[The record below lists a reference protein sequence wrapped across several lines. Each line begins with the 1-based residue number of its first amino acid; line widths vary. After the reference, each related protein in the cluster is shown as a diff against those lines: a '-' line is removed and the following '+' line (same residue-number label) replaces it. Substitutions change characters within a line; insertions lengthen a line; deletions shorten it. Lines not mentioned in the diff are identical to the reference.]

1 MEEEGRVGAGCLN
14 ITCLSFDK
22 ILYVA
27 ARNKKLIST
36 KIPAMVKLD
45 NSSLCLFDNNSVVMR
60 FILSCTSVRRGF
72 IIRLI
77 SSKKKYVYFLLLNE
91 NIEK

>member
-1 MEEEGRVGAGCLN
+1 MEGEGRVGEGCLN
-14 ITCLSFDK
+14 MTCLIFDK
-22 ILYVA
+22 ILYLA

-77 SSKKKYVYFLLLNE
+77 SSKKKICIFLLLIE